1 LQRVVHPGDMS
12 RTIAQRR
19 FELDDRADPETDLAG
34 VAIVAALR
42 EMLRPEGEVGTLEN
56 VRVSRVFK
64 NTLFLTVSM
73 LDGNRYMGTLS
84 FDNVH
89 FARNVFLVSKE
100 HIRQAIKDIGEIEIA

>member
-1 LQRVVHPGDMS
+1 MQVRNHPMMIFEGRPIWPPHWIWISGPDS
-12 RTIAQRR
+12 RQT
-19 FELDDRADPETDLAG
+19 P
-34 VAIVAALR
+34 V
-42 EMLRPEGEVGTLEN
+42 GEVGMLEN

-89 FARNVFLVSKE
+89 FARKVFLVFKE